1 MIATKPRILVVDDYP
16 ALVTIT
22 RHKLLK
28 QGYEVITAQNGHDA
42 FELVKTEYPDLVI
55 SDVEMPIMN
64 GYELCKS
71 IKGDP
76 KFRKIP
82 VILVTSRIQTSSL
95 MHGIEAG
102 ADNYL
107 TKPYDDETLFNKV
120 HELLYNPITTSDVE
134 ETVTVNIEQEEYQV
148 KADYSYLVNLLLSTY
163 KNTLAQ
169 NSRLEKMQHG
179 LNATN
184 QELEITKKEHEDL
197 LQNIFP
203 KKIRNPFLWTRD
215 T

>member
-134 ETVTVNIEQEEYQV
+134 ETVTVNILM
-148 KADYSYLVNLLLSTY
+148 A
-163 KNTLAQ
+163 
-169 NSRLEKMQHG
+169 
-179 LNATN
+179 
-184 QELEITKKEHEDL
+184 
-197 LQNIFP
+197 NIF
-203 KKIRNPFLWTRD
+203 KS
-215 T
+215 